1 MHPTLIHIA
10 ERALNRPLLLAPEKA
25 QVILAVLAGR
35 IGVGA
40 PAASRFEGDP
50 WQRDEGGAP
59 VKAKP
64 YNVKDGVGIITIT
77 GSLVARGAWIGAS
90 SGLTSYEGIQHQ
102 VKTAMADNAVRA
114 VILDLHSP
122 GGEATGAFE
131 TAALVRE
138 LAARKKTVA
147 VVNGMAASAAY
158 AIASG
163 AGEIVTTETGV
174 CGSIGVLYIHADMS
188 QKLAKEGVKPT
199 LIIAGARKADG
210 NPFAPLPDGV
220 KADFQREVD
229 AVQTIFVTV
238 VAAGRGARLTA
249 DQARATEARTFM
261 GEAAVK
267 AGLADRLGTFES
279 VLAELAKA
287 GTTTPRPAPASAARP
302 SAAVAAAR
310 AAPVVAAK
318 PDDPVTAARR
328 AEWAAS
334 AALRGLWPDFAAYAG
349 FCRDA
354 ETAALARRGTP

>member
-1 MHPTLIHIA
+1 MNPTLIHIA

-40 PAASRFEGDP
+40 PSASRLEGDP

-64 YNVKDGVGIITIT
+64 YNVKDGVAIITIT

-102 VKTAMADNAVRA
+102 VKTAMADSAVRA

-138 LAARKKTVA
+138 LAARKRTVA

-174 CGSIGVLYIHADMS
+174 SGSIGVLYIHADMS

-210 NPFAPLPDGV
+210 NPFAPLPDAV

-229 AVQTIFVTV
+229 AVQTIFVTT
-238 VAAGRGARLTA
+238 VASGRGDRLTA

-279 VLAELAKA
+279 ALAELAKS
-287 GTTTPRPAPASAARP
+287 GTAAPRPAPASAARP
-302 SAAVAAAR
+302 SAAVAAPLA
-310 AAPVVAAK
+310 AAK

-328 AEWAAS
+328 AEWTAS

>member
-1 MHPTLIHIA
+1 MNPTLIHIA
-10 ERALNRPLLLAPEKA
+10 ERAMNRPLLVTPDKA

-40 PAASRFEGDP
+40 PSASRFEGDP
-50 WQRDEGGAP
+50 YQRDESGAP
-59 VKAKP
+59 VKVKP
-64 YNVKDGVGIITIT
+64 YAVKDGVAIITIT
-77 GSLVARGAWIGAS
+77 GSLVARGAWIGAN

-102 VKTAMADNAVRA
+102 VKTATADGAVRA

-147 VVNGMAASAAY
+147 VVNGLAASAAY

-174 CGSIGVLYIHADMS
+174 CGSIGVLYIHADLS
-188 QKLAKEGVKPT
+188 QKLEKDGVKPT

-210 NPFAPLPDGV
+210 NPFAPLPDAV

-229 AVQTIFVTV
+229 AVQTVFVTA

-261 GEAAVK
+261 GEDAVK

-279 VLAELAKA
+279 VLAELVKG
-287 GTTTPRPAPASAARP
+287 GTAAPRPAPAARP
-302 SAAVAAAR
+302 SAAVAAPR
-310 AAPVVAAK
+310 AAPVAAAK

-328 AEWAAS
+328 AEWTAS
-334 AALRGLWPDFAAYAG
+334 AALRGLWPDFGAYAG